1 MSYANVWVRLL
12 ALIVDVIVLYIPNSI
27 MNAIVITVM
36 GVGPAL
42 ASLEAMSA
50 NSDGSS
56 EAEIAQ
62 VLEAIS
68 VVLPAFFVIIVLSI
82 IISWL
87 YNALME
93 SSSTQATLGK
103 MAVGIHVTDTNGRR
117 ISFLRATGRYFAKG
131 FLSSILLIGYIMA
144 FFTNRKQAL
153 HDLMAGTLV
162 LKKKKAQSVD
172 SSF

>member
-36 GVGPAL
+36 GVGPAF

-56 EAEIAQ
+56 EAEMAQ
-62 VLEAIS
+62 VLKTMS

-144 FFTNRKQAL
+144 FFTNRKQSL